1 MAVPRSGE
9 AGGTIIAS
17 TGAWSNI
24 YTQIAMAEL
33 LAQVADKIDRAVQRV
48 TPFAYRMQRK
58 GRRWMR
64 RAMRK
69 PRSVSEGPNLLPL
82 LIQVLASFSKADGVL
97 LEEEIDSS
105 LGFLRY
111 DYPEAVY
118 SELRQLFRQALY
130 EQQDLT
136 AMAQKLSVQLSTD
149 RKIMLGVQLYDL
161 ISQAGLKQE
170 QVVQFYSFMSQLGMA
185 AQAIDI
191 VYQLN
196 ASEESDPTVYQ
207 RGSSPLESISFG
219 NNGQS
224 DVMLKSLDAR
234 DRLLAFRYHDLIL
247 LKNYSSQSVSVRSRP
262 LVRGGFCRIY
272 PGQRI
277 LVGDQVLSYQELA
290 QYFNAKKN
298 VSLPQIFIRVN
309 RDSDEVELERAR
321 SREAALEVTFG
332 LKVKVKALK
341 DVDAELNGTRLR
353 AGTLVE
359 ATLQDRIVFHNDSE
373 LDLLDLR
380 RRARALGGR
389 FQLKASKSEYLVSNN
404 PSLLEADDIL
414 LSPGTA
420 GDVLL
425 KIFCD
430 YDKRIGTLEVLE
442 ADRPIMVG
450 ETNVRTT
457 SPLKDGDTIRIDVG
471 QFLKCNFSERII
483 EEERNIIR
491 TLEVSEITHR
501 FGSGDIGLEGISF
514 NVVRGELV
522 CVMGASGS
530 GKSTLLKV
538 LAGQLE
544 PASGQVLLNN
554 QPLYP
559 NLDQLKRYVSYIP
572 QEDAFDE
579 HLTIGENLQFAAAIR
594 SPHLSRRDRT
604 RRLEGKLVEL
614 GLSERRDAVVG
625 TAVRKMLSGG
635 ERKRLNIGLDM
646 IGSADIY
653 LFDEPTSGLSSKD
666 SEHVLEIIRSMAHNK
681 IIIVTIHQPSSKLF
695 QMFHKAILLDKG
707 GRLVFFGTPTE
718 MLRYFAEA
726 EHQHQFGADLGAC
739 PSCGTTRP
747 EFIFDVLETPLRDL
761 SGDIIYEENNRGQL
775 VPSRRY
781 APEFWRDKYEAFRLI
796 QDVKQVSLRK
806 EPVAPLPSVPVQ
818 KKKRVPFRWHDEW
831 TQLRTLLKR
840 AFISKL
846 RNRGNL
852 VITIGVAPVLAFL
865 IASLLRYSDSGT
877 YDFASAY
884 HIPTFL
890 FLTLIVAMFLGLTN
904 SADDIIRDRVVL
916 QRERNL
922 NVRLPYYVFAKTVS
936 LGVFALAQCI
946 LFVLIG
952 NYILEIRGMFW
963 IYLGIVFMT
972 AMGGVAL
979 GLVISSLVSDPKT
992 AANIV
997 PLVLI
1002 PQIIMGGALIK
1013 YEDMNRNLALVYT
1026 FTRWFS
1032 EHPNKE
1038 QNKKMDSKLQ
1048 VPFICQFIAMRWSYE
1063 EMIVAQAKLNPV
1075 TRRQDRTQREIDR
1088 IVARHD
1094 TRPESRRGLND
1105 LKDTLAMLS
1114 GLEAKTPDELDRY
1127 LGVIDQVL
1135 DGKQSFDRSQFKD
1148 ANGPVTAETLYLNQ
1162 KVSDLISNA
1171 EMEQSDYR
1179 RGGKPNVFFGQ
1190 YKRYL
1195 GMKVDVFVFNT
1206 IVLIG
1211 SSLALLGLLHW
1222 ILRRQLDVRRT

>member
-1 MAVPRSGE
+1 MS
-9 AGGTIIAS
+9 
-17 TGAWSNI
+17 
-24 YTQIAMAEL
+24 EL
-33 LAQVADKIDRAVQRV
+33 VTSVADKIDRAVQRV
-48 TPFAYRMQRK
+48 TPFAYRLRRT
-58 GRRWMR
+58 GRHWVR

-69 PRSVSEGPNLLPL
+69 PRRISEGPNLLPL

-118 SELRQLFRQALY
+118 SELRKLFRQALY
-130 EQQDLT
+130 EQQDLS
-136 AMAQKLSVQLSTD
+136 AMAQKLAVQLPAD

-170 QVVQFYSFMSQLGMA
+170 QVVAFYSFMSQLGMA

-196 ASEESDPTVYQ
+196 ASEESDPAIYQ
-207 RGSSPLESISFG
+207 RGASPLEALSFG
-219 NNGQS
+219 TNGTS
-224 DVMLKSLDAR
+224 DVTLKSLSGA

-247 LKNYSSQSVSVRSRP
+247 LKNYSNQTISVRGRP
-262 LVRGGFCRIY
+262 LARGGFCRIY
-272 PGQRI
+272 PAQRI
-277 LVGDQVLSYQELA
+277 LVGDQVLTYQELA
-290 QYFNAKKN
+290 TYFNAKKN
-298 VSLPQIFIRVN
+298 VSLPQIFVRVN
-309 RDSDEVELERAR
+309 KEADEVELERSR
-321 SREAALEVTFG
+321 SRESSLEVTFG
-332 LKVKVKALK
+332 LKVGVKALRE
-341 DVDAELNGTRLR
+341 VDAVLNGVKLKS
-353 AGTLVE
+353 GTYLE
-359 ATLQDRIVFHNDSE
+359 ATLEDRIVFHNNTE
-373 LDLLDLR
+373 LDLVDLR
-380 RRARALGGR
+380 RRARAMGGR

-404 PSLLEADDIL
+404 PSLLEEDDIL

-425 KIFCD
+425 KINCD
-430 YDKRIGTLEVLE
+430 YDERVGVLEVLE
-442 ADRPIMVG
+442 ADRPIMVDD
-450 ETNVRTT
+450 EPVRGTRT
-457 SPLKDGDTIRIDVG
+457 LKDGDTIRIDVG
-471 QFLKCNFSERII
+471 QFLRCNFSERII

-491 TLEVSEITHR
+491 SLEVSDINHQ
-501 FGSGDIGLEGISF
+501 FSNGDVALEGISF
-514 NVVRGELV
+514 SVNRGELV

-530 GKSTLLKV
+530 GKSTLLRV
-538 LAGQLE
+538 LGGQLE
-544 PASGQVLLNN
+544 PMRGQVLLNN

-559 NLDQLKRYVSYIP
+559 NLDELKRYLSYIP

-579 HLTIGENLQFAAAIR
+579 HLTIEENLQYAAAIR
-594 SPHLSRRDRT
+594 SPHLSARDRT
-604 RRLEGKLVEL
+604 RRLEGKLIEL

-625 TAVRKMLSGG
+625 AAVKKTLSGG

-646 IGSADIY
+646 IGGADVY

-666 SEHVLEIIRSMAHNK
+666 SEHVIEIIRGMAHNK

-695 QMFHKAILLDKG
+695 QMFHKAMLLDKG
-707 GRLVFFGTPTE
+707 GRLVFFGTPTD

-775 VPSRRY
+775 VAARRY
-781 APEFWRDKYEAFRLI
+781 SPEFWRDKYEAFRLI

-806 EPVAPLPSVPVQ
+806 EPVTALPAAPTQ
-818 KKKRVPFRWHDEW
+818 RKRTIIRWHDEW
-831 TQLRTLLKR
+831 TQLRTLLRR
-840 AFISKL
+840 AFMSKL
-846 RNRGNL
+846 RNRANL
-852 VITIGVAPVLAFL
+852 AITIGVAPVLAFV
-865 IASLLRYSDSGT
+865 IATLLRYSDSGK

-890 FLTLIVAMFLGLTN
+890 FLSLIVAMFLGLTN
-904 SADDIIRDRVVL
+904 SADDVIRDRAVL

-922 NVRLPYYVFAKTVS
+922 NVRLPYYLFAKTLS

-963 IYLGIVFMT
+963 IYLAIMLMT
-972 AMGGVAL
+972 AMGGVSL
-979 GLVISSLVSDPKT
+979 GLVISSLVADPKT

-1002 PQIIMGGALIK
+1002 PQIIMGGAMIK

-1026 FTRWFS
+1026 FSRWFA
-1032 EHPNKE
+1032 EHPNSDE
-1038 QNKKMDSKLQ
+1038 SKKMDSKLQ
-1048 VPFICQFIAMRWSYE
+1048 VPFVCQFVAMRWSYE
-1063 EMIVAQAKLNPV
+1063 ELVVAQAKLNPL
-1075 TRRQDRTQREIDR
+1075 TSRQERAQREIDSM
-1088 IVARHD
+1088 VAHREQNAQQSQ
-1094 TRPESRRGLND
+1094 RLVD
-1105 LKDTLAMLS
+1105 LKEILAMLS
-1114 GLEAKTPDELDRY
+1114 GLEAKTPEELDRY
-1127 LGVIDQVL
+1127 LGLIDEVL
-1135 DGKQSFDRSQFKD
+1135 KGKRSFDRALFAD
-1148 ANGPVTAETLYLNQ
+1148 AVGTVTAEQLYINQ

-1171 EMEQSDYR
+1171 EMEQNDYR
-1179 RGGKPNVFFGQ
+1179 RGGKLNVFFGAE
-1190 YKRYL
+1190 KRYF
-1195 GMKVDVFVFNT
+1195 GIKVGVFTFNT

-1211 SSLALLGLLHW
+1211 SSLALLGFLHW
-1222 ILRRQLDVRRT
+1222 ILRRQLEVRRH